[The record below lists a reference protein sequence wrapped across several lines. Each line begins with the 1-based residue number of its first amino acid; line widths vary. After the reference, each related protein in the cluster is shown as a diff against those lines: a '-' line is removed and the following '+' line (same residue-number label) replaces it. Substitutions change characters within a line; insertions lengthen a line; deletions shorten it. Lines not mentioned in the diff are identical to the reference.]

1 MNFWFFIFILLF
13 AGFALGELDHA
24 LMVFQ
29 IRESMGFAPVAAMHM
44 GTIIDWLSNVLIATA
59 IAIVVIRLE
68 QRRER

>member
-1 MNFWFFIFILLF
+1 MLLI
-13 AGFALGELDHA
+13 AGFILGELDHA

-44 GTIIDWLSNVLIATA
+44 GTIIDWLSNILIATA

-68 QRRER
+68 HRNDR

>member
-1 MNFWFFIFILLF
+1 MNFWIFISMLLI
-13 AGFALGELDHA
+13 AGFILGELDHA

-44 GTIIDWLSNVLIATA
+44 GTIIDWLSNILIATA

-68 QRRER
+68 HRNDR